1 MERTCS
7 TQHHD
12 IQPPRHQRFLDLN
25 YNREIREAGR
35 TRGRETGKRWSREA
49 GEKWSRIEY
58 LLSSQDKSQQQL
70 LAALHVNRSAYSNWK
85 QGRSKSY
92 LKRIDE
98 IAEFLD
104 VSPVYLL
111 RGITPREDEVERS
124 AAEDEMIRIFR
135 QLSETRQELMIQI
148 GRTLMREE

>member
-1 MERTCS
+1 M
-7 TQHHD
+7 D
-12 IQPPRHQRFLDLN
+12 PVF
-25 YNREIREAGR
+25 
-35 TRGRETGKRWSREA
+35 
-49 GEKWSRIEY
+49 SRIEY

-135 QLSETRQELMIQI
+135 QLSENRQELMIQI
-148 GRTLMREE
+148 GRTLMRETMKAGE

>member
-1 MERTCS
+1 M
-7 TQHHD
+7 D
-12 IQPPRHQRFLDLN
+12 PVF
-25 YNREIREAGR
+25 
-35 TRGRETGKRWSREA
+35 
-49 GEKWSRIEY
+49 SRIEY

-111 RGITPREDEVERS
+111 RGITPREDEAVERT

>member
-1 MERTCS
+1 MEPGGRGEVEKME
-7 TQHHD
+7 
-12 IQPPRHQRFLDLN
+12 PRDRGEVEKMGTRERRQRVK
-25 YNREIREAGR
+25 
-35 TRGRETGKRWSREA
+35 TGE
-49 GEKWSRIEY
+49 GDTMDPVFSRIEY

-111 RGITPREDEVERS
+111 RGITPREDEAVERT

-135 QLSETRQELMIQI
+135 QLSENRQELMIQI
-148 GRTLMREE
+148 GRTLMRE

>member
-1 MERTCS
+1 MEKMGARE
-7 TQHHD
+7 
-12 IQPPRHQRFLDLN
+12 RRQRVK
-25 YNREIREAGR
+25 
-35 TRGRETGKRWSREA
+35 TGE
-49 GEKWSRIEY
+49 GDTMDPVFSRIEY
-58 LLSSQDKSQQQL
+58 LLSSQDKSQQKL

-111 RGITPREDEVERS
+111 RGITPREDEAVERT